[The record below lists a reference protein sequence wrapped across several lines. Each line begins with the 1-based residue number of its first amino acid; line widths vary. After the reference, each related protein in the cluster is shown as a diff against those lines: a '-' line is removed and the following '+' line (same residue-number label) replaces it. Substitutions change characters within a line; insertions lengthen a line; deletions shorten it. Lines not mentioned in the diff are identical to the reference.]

1 MNKKE
6 LVAALADSCGT
17 TQAQAGEFVNAF
29 CETVTAEMKKGD
41 GHGVTLPGFGSFV
54 AKHRPSRSVRNPS
67 TGEQM
72 MSKAKT
78 VAQFKAAS
86 ALKDL

>member
-6 LVAALADSCGT
+6 LVGALAESCGT

-29 CETVTAEMKKGD
+29 CSTITEQLRAGNSVA
-41 GHGVTLPGFGSFV
+41 LPGFGQFIS
-54 AKHRPSRSVRNPS
+54 KHRPSREVRVPG
-67 TGEQM
+67 TDRTT

-78 VAQFKAAS
+78 VAQFKPS
-86 ALKDL
+86 SVLKDL

>member
-29 CETVTAEMKKGD
+29 CETVTGELKKGN
-41 GHGVTLPGFGSFV
+41 GVALPGFGQFI
-54 AKHRPSRSVRNPS
+54 AKHRPSRQMRNPA

-78 VAQFKAAS
+78 SAQFKPS
-86 ALKDL
+86 AGLKDL

>member
-6 LVAALADSCGT
+6 LIGAVAEQAGC
-17 TQAQAGEFVNAF
+17 TQSQAGEMLNAF
-29 CETVTAEMKKGD
+29 CEIVTNEMKQGD
-41 GHGVTLPGFGSFV
+41 GSKVNIPGFGQFV
-54 AKHRPSRSVRNPS
+54 SKHRPSREMRNPA
-67 TGEQM
+67 TGQTM

-78 VAQFKAAS
+78 SAAFKPAA

>member
-6 LVAALADSCGT
+6 LVAAIAESCGT
-17 TQAQAGEFVNAF
+17 TQAQAGEFVKIF
-29 CETVTAEMKKGD
+29 CDTVTAELKQGD
-41 GHGVTLPGFGSFV
+41 GHSVTIPGFGSIV
-54 AKHRPSRSVRNPS
+54 AKHRPSREVRNPS
-67 TGEQM
+67 TGKTM
-72 MSKAKT
+72 MSQAKT